1 MKINYLY
8 TYYLEIKNRIF
19 LSLMCWLF
27 VTIVCYFYKETLLF
41 LFISFSNYG
50 VLAGSKPYFI
60 FTDVTEIFS
69 VYAQLIFFIANQILF
84 IKLSYHML
92 MFLSLG
98 LYKFEYTNLKFTF
111 EVLLSSWIISICLLN
126 KILMPLSWNF
136 FLSFQDQTH
145 LKTISLFFE
154 AKLNEYFNF
163 YISLYYVCLLNFMFF
178 IFVALFINNISN
190 DLRKIKSFRKIFY
203 FVFVMFST
211 LTTPPDILSQL
222 LLSFILILNYEILI
236 LIKIYKR
243 INLVTN

>member
-19 LSLMCWLF
+19 LSLICWIS
-27 VTIVCYFYKETLLF
+27 VSIVCYFYKETLLF

-50 VLAGSKPYFI
+50 VLADSKPYFI

-69 VYAQLIFFIANQILF
+69 VYAQLIFFISNQILF
-84 IKLSYHML
+84 IKLSYHIL

-98 LYKFEYTNLKFTF
+98 LYKFEYTNLKFAF
-111 EVLLSSWIISICLLN
+111 KVLLSSWAISIFLLN
-126 KILMPLSWNF
+126 RILVPLSWNF

-163 YISLYYVCLLNFMFF
+163 YISLYYICLLNFVFF
-178 IFVALFINNISN
+178 VFVALFINNISN
-190 DLRKIKSFRKIFY
+190 DLSKIKSFRKIFY
-203 FVFVMFST
+203 FIFVMFST

-243 INLVTN
+243 INLVTS

>member
-19 LSLMCWLF
+19 LSLICWLS
-27 VTIVCYFYKETLLF
+27 VSIVCYFYKETLLF

-50 VLAGSKPYFI
+50 VLASSKPYFI

-69 VYAQLIFFIANQILF
+69 VYAQLIFFISNQILF

-98 LYKFEYTNLKFTF
+98 LYKFEYTNLKFVF
-111 EVLLSSWIISICLLN
+111 KVLLTSWILSVFLFN

-136 FLSFQDQTH
+136 FLSFQDQTN

-163 YISLYYVCLLNFMFF
+163 YISLYYICLLNFIFF
-178 IFVALFINNISN
+178 ILVALFINNISN
-190 DLRKIKSFRKIFY
+190 DLSKIKSFRKIFY
-203 FVFVMFST
+203 FIFVMFST

-222 LLSFILILNYEILI
+222 LLSFILILNYEMLI
-236 LIKIYKR
+236 IIKIYQR
-243 INLVTN
+243 INLVTS

>member
-1 MKINYLY
+1 MNYLY

-19 LSLMCWLF
+19 LSLFCWLS
-27 VTIVCYFYKETLLF
+27 VSIVCYFYKETLLF
-41 LFISFSNYG
+41 LFIGFSNYD

-60 FTDVTEIFS
+60 FTDVTEIFT
-69 VYAQLIFFIANQILF
+69 VYAQLIFFISNQILF

-98 LYKFEYTNLKFTF
+98 LYKFEYVNLKFVF
-111 EVLLSSWIISICLLN
+111 GILLSSWLISIFLLN
-126 KILMPLSWNF
+126 KILMPLSWKF

-154 AKLNEYFNF
+154 AKLSEYFNF
-163 YISLYYVCLLNFMFF
+163 YISLYYICLLNFIFF
-178 IFVALFINNISN
+178 ILVSLFINSVSN
-190 DLRKIKSFRKIFY
+190 DLNKIKSFRKIFY
-203 FVFVMFST
+203 FIFLMFST

-222 LLSFILILNYEILI
+222 LLSFILILNYEMLM
-236 LIKIYKR
+236 LMKIYKR